1 MTTIHVQLVNAKTQT
16 VMGEADLPVE
26 QLPESFAEPTTLHLG
41 GSDWSVVKAEPLTR
55 EEYVKTGALLLVL
68 HPIEMVDPKTILF
81 SLPTI
86 ENAMPPLEPGGG
98 PESDAACT
106 MHEDDW
112 RQHELVSARFE
123 PEIAAELADI
133 RKVHDDRKGPGFTSI
148 HVRSRIPE
156 PLGGRTIALADLAAA
171 LGDPAREA
179 VGVGGSIV
187 TGGFAFAIGDGH
199 IYGREDG
206 GLVRELGVDRGTDPS
221 GLAAFARANQLVLVD
236 WCAASVEKF

>member
-16 VMGEADLPVE
+16 VMGEADLPVD
-26 QLPESFAEPTTLHLG
+26 QLPESFAAPTTLHLG
-41 GSDWSVVKAEPLTR
+41 GSDWSVVKAEPMTR
-55 EEYVKTGALLLVL
+55 DEYVKTGALLLVL

-86 ENAMPPLEPGGG
+86 ENTMPPLEPG
-98 PESDAACT
+98 DAACM

-112 RQHELVSARFE
+112 RQHELVSSRFE

-133 RKVHDDRKGPGFTSI
+133 RKVHEDREGMGFKTI

-156 PLGGRTIALADLAAA
+156 PLGGRTITLADLTAA
-171 LGDPAREA
+171 LGDPTRE
-179 VGVGGSIV
+179 GVSLGGSAV

-199 IYGREDG
+199 VYGREDG
-206 GLVRELGVDRGTDPS
+206 GLVREIGVDHGTDPS

-236 WCAASVEKF
+236 WCAASVERF

>member
-1 MTTIHVQLVNAKTQT
+1 MTTIHVQLVNAATQT

-26 QLPESFAEPTTLHLG
+26 QLPETFAVATTLHLG
-41 GSDWSVVKAEPLTR
+41 GTDWRVESATPVTR
-55 EEYVKTGALLLVL
+55 EEYVKTGQLVL
-68 HPIEMVDPKTILF
+68 VLRKIEMVDPKTILF

-86 ENAMPPLEPGGG
+86 ENTMPPL
-98 PESDAACT
+98 DAAGEAACAL
-106 MHEDDW
+106 HEDDW

-133 RKVHDDRKGPGFTSI
+133 RKIRDDRTGPGWKTI

-179 VGVGGSIV
+179 LALGGTTV
-187 TGGFAFAIGDGH
+187 AGGFAYAIGGGFV
-199 IYGREDG
+199 YGREDG
-206 GLVRELGVDRGTDPS
+206 GLVRELAVARRTDPS
-221 GLAAFARANQLVLVD
+221 GLAAFAGANQLVLVD
-236 WCAASVEKF
+236 WCAASVERF

>member
-41 GSDWSVVKAEPLTR
+41 GSDWSVVKAEPMTR
-55 EEYVKTGALLLVL
+55 DEYVKTGALLLVL
-68 HPIEMVDPKTILF
+68 HPIETVDPKTILF

-86 ENAMPPLEPGGG
+86 ENTMPALDPG
-98 PESDAACT
+98 AASCT

-133 RKVHDDRKGPGFTSI
+133 RTVREDRSGPGFKTI

-156 PLGGRTIALADLAAA
+156 PLGGRTITLADLAAA
-171 LGDPAREA
+171 LGDPARET
-179 VGVGGSIV
+179 VGLGGSTV
-187 TGGFAFAIGDGH
+187 TGGFAFAIGGGH

-206 GLVRELGVDRGTDPS
+206 GLVREVGVTRGTDAS
-221 GLAAFARANQLVLVD
+221 GLVAFARTNQLVLVD
-236 WCAASVEKF
+236 WCAASVERY

>member
-1 MTTIHVQLVNAKTQT
+1 VTTIHVQLVNAKTQT

-41 GSDWSVVKAEPLTR
+41 GSDWSVVKAEPMTR
-55 EEYVKTGALLLVL
+55 DEYVKTGALLLVL
-68 HPIEMVDPKTILF
+68 HPIEMVDPNTILF

-86 ENAMPPLEPGGG
+86 ENTMPPMSPG
-98 PESDAACT
+98 DATCN

-133 RKVHDDRKGPGFTSI
+133 RKIHEDRTGPGFKNI

-156 PLGGRTIALADLAAA
+156 PLGGREVSLAALTAA
-171 LGDPAREA
+171 LGAPAREA
-179 VGVGGSIV
+179 VSLAGGVV
-187 TGGFAFAIGDGH
+187 TGGFAYAIGGGYL
-199 IYGREDG
+199 YGREDG
-206 GLVRELGVDRGTDPS
+206 GLVRELGVARGTDPS
-221 GLAAFARANQLVLVD
+221 GLAAFARTNQLVLVD
-236 WCAASVEKF
+236 WCAASVERF

>member
-1 MTTIHVQLVNAKTQT
+1 VTTIHVQLVNAKTQT

-26 QLPESFAEPTTLHLG
+26 QLPASFVEPTTMHLG
-41 GSDWSVVKAEPLTR
+41 GSDWSVVKAEPVTR
-55 EEYVKTGALLLVL
+55 DEYVKTGRLLLVL
-68 HPIEMVDPKTILF
+68 HPIEMVDPKTLLF

-86 ENAMPPLEPGGG
+86 ENTMPPLGEG
-98 PESDAACT
+98 SAACN

-133 RKVHDDRKGPGFTSI
+133 RKIHEDRKGVGFQSI

-156 PLGGRTIALADLAAA
+156 PLAGRTLALADLTTA
-171 LGDPAREA
+171 LGDPVREA
-179 VGVGGSIV
+179 VALSGSVV
-187 TGGFAFAIGDGH
+187 TGGFAYAIGGGYL
-199 IYGREDG
+199 YGREDG
-206 GLVRELGVDRGTDPS
+206 GLVREVGVARGTEPS

-236 WCAASVEKF
+236 WCAASVERF